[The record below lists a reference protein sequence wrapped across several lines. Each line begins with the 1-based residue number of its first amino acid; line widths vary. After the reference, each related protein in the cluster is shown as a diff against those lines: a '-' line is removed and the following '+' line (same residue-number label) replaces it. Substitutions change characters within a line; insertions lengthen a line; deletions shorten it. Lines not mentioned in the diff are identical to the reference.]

1 MLQKVADP
9 KKNISMHVLLWGM
22 PDKEEEKK
30 RGGSVLCW
38 RGKRCGFR
46 GRRFIKKKKRK
57 VQQYRSCLNLDA
69 NFYCDFPLFIYINAG
84 HILEFICTCM
94 LSLSFLLVESVRM
107 VIVCAFSF

>member
-1 MLQKVADP
+1 
-9 KKNISMHVLLWGM
+9 M

-30 RGGSVLCW
+30 RGGSVSCW
-38 RGKRCGFR
+38 RGKDVVSEEDVLF
-46 GRRFIKKKKRK
+46 KKKKRK

-84 HILEFICTCM
+84 HILKFICTCM

>member
-1 MLQKVADP
+1 M
-9 KKNISMHVLLWGM
+9 S
-22 PDKEEEKK
+22 DKEEEKK
-30 RGGSVLCW
+30 KVDQFRVGEVKDVVSEEDVL
-38 RGKRCGFR
+38 F
-46 GRRFIKKKKRK
+46 KKKRK

-84 HILEFICTCM
+84 HILKFICTCM

>member
-1 MLQKVADP
+1 MDQFRVGEVKDVVSEED
-9 KKNISMHVLLWGM
+9 VL
-22 PDKEEEKK
+22 
-30 RGGSVLCW
+30 
-38 RGKRCGFR
+38 F
-46 GRRFIKKKKRK
+46 KKKRK

-84 HILEFICTCM
+84 HILKFICTCM